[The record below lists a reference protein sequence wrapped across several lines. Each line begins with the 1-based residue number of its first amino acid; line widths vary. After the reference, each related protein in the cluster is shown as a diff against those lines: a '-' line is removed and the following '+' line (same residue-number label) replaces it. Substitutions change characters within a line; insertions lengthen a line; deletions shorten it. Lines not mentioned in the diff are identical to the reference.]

1 MKIILFIAFVF
12 ILSFKGGY
20 SGAQNNN
27 IKFRYKEYL
36 FQAKYDTASFTT
48 VLKIKKRKNVIFKKT
63 YYDRITEIKDYD
75 LDGNGK
81 REILI
86 QNYSGGAHC
95 CTSLF
100 AGEFKNS
107 KFVFTDSVNWGNSF
121 YEITDL
127 NNDKKQEIT
136 GVNDMFAYEF
146 TNYAQSQFNLLIF
159 GFDKGKFINVTNKF
173 PDIVSAHIKDL
184 EEELKQYT
192 DTGYKCMQADEDT
205 FNTDAGAV
213 KAILAA
219 ITAEYHTLGNVPEG
233 YKLIDQMYACPDKD
247 RFIQILKTDF
257 KLN

>member
-1 MKIILFIAFVF
+1 MKIILFIICVFVF
-12 ILSFKGGY
+12 SFQGGTAC
-20 SGAQNNN
+20 AQNSN

-36 FQAKYDTASFTT
+36 FQTKYDTADFTT
-48 VLKIKKRKNVIFKKT
+48 VLKVKKGKKVVFKKT

-86 QNYSGGAHC
+86 QMYSGGAHC
-95 CTSLF
+95 CTELF
-100 AGEFKNS
+100 AGELRNDI
-107 KFVFTDSVNWGNSF
+107 FVITDSVNWGNSF

-127 NNDKKQEIT
+127 NNDRKLEIT
-136 GVNDMFAYEF
+136 GVNDMFAYAF
-146 TNYAQSQFNLLIF
+146 TNYAQSQFNLLIY
-159 GFDKGKFINVTNKF
+159 GFDSGKFINITNKF

-184 EEELKQYT
+184 EEELKPYT
-192 DTGYKCMQADEDT
+192 DTGFQCMQADEDT

-219 ITAEYHTLGNVPEG
+219 ITAEYHTLGNAQEG
-233 YKLIDQMYACPDKD
+233 YKLIDKIYSCPDKD
-247 RFIQILKTDF
+247 KFIQILKTDF